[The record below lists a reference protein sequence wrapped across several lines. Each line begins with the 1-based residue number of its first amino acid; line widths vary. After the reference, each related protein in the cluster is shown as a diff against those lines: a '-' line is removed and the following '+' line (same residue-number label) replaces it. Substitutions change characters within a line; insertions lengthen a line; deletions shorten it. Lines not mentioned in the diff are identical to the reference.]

1 MLGVSVAHEWNSNN
15 NEMSKISLFP
25 VLQSEPL
32 HMGMQITTASP
43 EGNSVHK
50 QNTFY
55 ATAKSPETSE
65 TPGG

>member
-1 MLGVSVAHEWNSNN
+1 
-15 NEMSKISLFP
+15 MSKISLFP

-55 ATAKSPETSE
+55 ATAKSPETPE
-65 TPGG
+65 TPGC